1 MKETNIRIIKKYPN
15 RRLYDT
21 EESKYVTLCDLR
33 ELVMDQQEFM
43 VIDKK
48 SEEDM
53 TRSVL
58 LQIILE
64 QEEKEGQ
71 PLFSAELLHKLIGI
85 YGDPNQQLAG
95 NFLNRT
101 IEMFCEQQKLLNA
114 QMEEAMT
121 VNPMSALLMVRPF
134 VEVSVIVDASV
145 LLVYAICKSSSVPIL
160 MILSSTMSI

>member
-1 MKETNIRIIKKYPN
+1 MKESDIRVIKKFPN

-21 EESKYVTLCDLR
+21 KESKYVTLADLR
-33 ELVMDQQEFM
+33 ELVMNQEEFI

-48 SEEDM
+48 SEEDI

-101 IEMFCEQQKLLNA
+101 IEMFCEQQKLLNT
-114 QMEEAMT
+114 QMEEAMA
-121 VNPMSALLMVRPF
+121 VNPMSALLTKMTKTNI
-134 VEVSVIVDASV
+134 EIWKEMQDNI
-145 LLVYAICKSSSVPIL
+145 LKSMENPPADQKSGK
-160 MILSSTMSI
+160 

>member
-1 MKETNIRIIKKYPN
+1 MKETNTRVIKKYPN

-21 EESKYVTLCDLR
+21 EKSKYVTLCDLR
-33 ELVMDQQEFM
+33 ELVMNQEEFI

-48 SEEDM
+48 SDEDI

-64 QEEKEGQ
+64 QEETEGQ
-71 PLFSAELLHKLIGI
+71 PLFSTEFLHKLIGI

-101 IEMFCEQQKLLNA
+101 IEMFCEQQKLLSA

-121 VNPMSALLMVRPF
+121 VNPMSTLLTKMTKTNF
-134 VEVSVIVDASV
+134 EIWKEMQEN
-145 LLVYAICKSSSVPIL
+145 LLKSMENPSPDHKSKK
-160 MILSSTMSI
+160 

>member
-1 MKETNIRIIKKYPN
+1 MKESDIRVIKKYPN

-21 EESKYVTLCDLR
+21 KESKYVTLADLR
-33 ELVMDQQEFM
+33 ELVMNQEEFI

-48 SEEDM
+48 SEEDI

-101 IEMFCEQQKLLNA
+101 IEMFCEQQKLLNT
-114 QMEEAMT
+114 QMEEAMA
-121 VNPMSALLMVRPF
+121 VNPMSALLTKMTKTNI
-134 VEVSVIVDASV
+134 EIWKEMQDNI
-145 LLVYAICKSSSVPIL
+145 LKSMENPPADQKSRK
-160 MILSSTMSI
+160 

>member
-1 MKETNIRIIKKYPN
+1 MKESDIRVIKKYPN

-21 EESKYVTLCDLR
+21 KESKYVTLADLR
-33 ELVMDQQEFM
+33 ELVMNQEEFI

-48 SEEDM
+48 SEEDI

-101 IEMFCEQQKLLNA
+101 IEMFCEQQKLINT
-114 QMEEAMT
+114 QMEEAMA
-121 VNPMSALLMVRPF
+121 VNPMSALLTKMTKTNI
-134 VEVSVIVDASV
+134 EIWKEMQDNI
-145 LLVYAICKSSSVPIL
+145 LKSMENPPADQKSGK
-160 MILSSTMSI
+160 

>member
-1 MKETNIRIIKKYPN
+1 MKESDIRVIKKYPN

-21 EESKYVTLCDLR
+21 KESKYVTLADLR
-33 ELVMDQQEFM
+33 ELVMNQEEFI

-48 SEEDM
+48 SEEDI

-101 IEMFCEQQKLLNA
+101 IEMFCEQQKLLNT
-114 QMEEAMT
+114 QMEEAMA
-121 VNPMSALLMVRPF
+121 VNPMSALLTKMTKTNI
-134 VEVSVIVDASV
+134 EIWKEMQDNI
-145 LLVYAICKSSSVPIL
+145 LKSMENPPADQKSGK
-160 MILSSTMSI
+160 

>member
-1 MKETNIRIIKKYPN
+1 MKESNIRVIKKYPN

-33 ELVMDQQEFM
+33 ELVMNQEEFI

-48 SEEDM
+48 SEEDI

-121 VNPMSALLMVRPF
+121 VNPMSALLTKMTKTNI
-134 VEVSVIVDASV
+134 EIWKEMQENI
-145 LLVYAICKSSSVPIL
+145 LKSMENPTSDNKNRK
-160 MILSSTMSI
+160 

>member
-1 MKETNIRIIKKYPN
+1 MNQ
-15 RRLYDT
+15 
-21 EESKYVTLCDLR
+21 EE
-33 ELVMDQQEFM
+33 FI

-48 SEEDM
+48 SEEDI

-101 IEMFCEQQKLLNA
+101 IEMFCEQQKLLNT
-114 QMEEAMT
+114 QMEEAMA
-121 VNPMSALLMVRPF
+121 VNPMSALLTKMTKTNI
-134 VEVSVIVDASV
+134 EIWKEMQDNI
-145 LLVYAICKSSSVPIL
+145 LKSMENPPADQKSGK
-160 MILSSTMSI
+160 

>member
-1 MKETNIRIIKKYPN
+1 MKESDIRVIKKYPN

-21 EESKYVTLCDLR
+21 KESKYVTLADLR
-33 ELVMDQQEFM
+33 ELVMNQEEFI

-48 SEEDM
+48 SEEDI

-101 IEMFCEQQKLLNA
+101 IEMFCEQQKLLNT
-114 QMEEAMT
+114 QMEEAMA
-121 VNPMSALLMVRPF
+121 VNPMSALLTKMTKTNI
-134 VEVSVIVDASV
+134 EIWKEMQENI
-145 LLVYAICKSSSVPIL
+145 LKSMENP
-160 MILSSTMSI
+160 TADQKNRK

>member
-1 MKETNIRIIKKYPN
+1 MKESNIRVIKKYPN

-33 ELVMDQQEFM
+33 ELVMNQEEFI

-48 SEEDM
+48 SEEDI

-101 IEMFCEQQKLLNA
+101 IEMFCEQQKFLNA

-121 VNPMSALLMVRPF
+121 VNPMSALLTKMTKTNI
-134 VEVSVIVDASV
+134 EIWKEMQENI
-145 LLVYAICKSSSVPIL
+145 LKSMENPTSDNKSRK
-160 MILSSTMSI
+160 

>member
-1 MKETNIRIIKKYPN
+1 MKEPNIRVIKKYPN

-33 ELVMDQQEFM
+33 ELVMNQKEFI

-48 SEEDM
+48 SEEDI

-121 VNPMSALLMVRPF
+121 VNPMSALLTKMTKTNI
-134 VEVSVIVDASV
+134 EIWKEMQENI
-145 LLVYAICKSSSVPIL
+145 LKSMENPSSNNKNGK
-160 MILSSTMSI
+160 

>member
-1 MKETNIRIIKKYPN
+1 MKESDIRVIKKYPN

-21 EESKYVTLCDLR
+21 KESKYVTLADLR
-33 ELVMDQQEFM
+33 ELVMNQEEFI

-48 SEEDM
+48 SEEDI

-101 IEMFCEQQKLLNA
+101 IEMFCEQQKLLNT
-114 QMEEAMT
+114 QMEEAMA
-121 VNPMSALLMVRPF
+121 VNPMSALLTKMTKTNI
-134 VEVSVIVDASV
+134 EIWKEMQDNI
-145 LLVYAICKSSSVPIL
+145 LKSMENPPADKKSGK
-160 MILSSTMSI
+160 

>member
-1 MKETNIRIIKKYPN
+1 MKETNTRVIKKYPN

-21 EESKYVTLCDLR
+21 EKSKYVTLCDLR
-33 ELVMDQQEFM
+33 ELVMNQEEFI

-48 SEEDM
+48 SDEDI

-64 QEEKEGQ
+64 QEETEGQ
-71 PLFSAELLHKLIGI
+71 PLFSTEFLHKLIGI

-101 IEMFCEQQKLLNA
+101 IEMFCEQQKLLSA

-121 VNPMSALLMVRPF
+121 VNPMSTLLTKM
-134 VEVSVIVDASV
+134 
-145 LLVYAICKSSSVPIL
+145 
-160 MILSSTMSI
+160 TN

>member
-1 MKETNIRIIKKYPN
+1 MKESDIRVIKKYPN

-33 ELVMDQQEFM
+33 ELVMNQEEFI

-48 SEEDM
+48 SEEDI

-121 VNPMSALLMVRPF
+121 VNPMSALLTKMTKTNI
-134 VEVSVIVDASV
+134 EIWKEMQENI
-145 LLVYAICKSSSVPIL
+145 LKSMENPTSDNKNRK
-160 MILSSTMSI
+160 